1 MDGDQIDLIL
11 KAIDDSQKEMMEKIN
26 EQLKDYATADKLDQA
41 LADID
46 ILNRKVQNLERGQ
59 NVLNEKTEENGQK
72 IEANRKITTRNTND
86 IEQLKMQLKNGLK
99 EIQN

>member
-26 EQLKDYATADKLDQA
+26 EQLKDYAQADKLDQA

-46 ILNRKVQNLERGQ
+46 ILNRKVQNLERG
-59 NVLNEKTEENGQK
+59 
-72 IEANRKITTRNTND
+72 
-86 IEQLKMQLKNGLK
+86 
-99 EIQN
+99 